1 MKNKFEKLN
10 DGNNHYF
17 KIVKDL
23 DQDLEPYISE
33 LMYDEMPG
41 LGTYKSTLGVPHPQT
56 GDYLIYKDGE
66 INFFSNTRDF
76 QNVFF
81 SRTVDLKSLLEKKLI
96 QEVSY
101 KIFDLDM
108 KLSSKIEAIY
118 MDIADLEMGLDIA
131 NCNRDYININKLKN
145 DVQDLQKELGDLK
158 EEYNIRILKSLMED
172 SYNCL

>member
-1 MKNKFEKLN
+1 MKNKFGKLN
-10 DGNNHYF
+10 DGNGHYF

-23 DQDLEPYISE
+23 DQDLKPYISE
-33 LMYDEMPG
+33 LMYDEMPD
-41 LGTYKSTLGVPHPQT
+41 LGTYQSTLGVPHPQK
-56 GDYLIYKDGE
+56 GDYLIYKDEE

-76 QNVFF
+76 ENVFF

-108 KLSSKIEAIY
+108 KLSNKIETIY
-118 MDIADLEMGLDIA
+118 MDIANLEVGLDIA
-131 NCNRDYININKLKN
+131 NCNKDYINISKLKN

-158 EEYNIRILKSLMED
+158 EEYNIKILKSLMED
-172 SYNCL
+172 SYGCL